1 MCKWWPDYYSL
12 QSSFAVISFVAFVL
26 NDAQEYTDV
35 ADHIT
40 LMVGF
45 VAMSCISATYL
56 NDRWIYTVSGQCIAS
71 AVVLVHFNS
80 VFGYNGD
87 KLAPSLLLLVI
98 TSGFLSYS
106 NELKDKLE
114 FLESI
119 KNKQLQMDLEKVI
132 EVLPEGVLIL
142 GDKCKT
148 KLVNN

>member
-1 MCKWWPDYYSL
+1 MFNDERISYCRPFNFLLSSMSNLVIIQMCKWWPDYYSL
-12 QSSFAVISFVAFVL
+12 QSSFAVISYVCFVF
-26 NDAQEYTDV
+26 NDAKEYTDE

-45 VAMSCISATYL
+45 VAMSCICATFL
-56 NDRWIYTVSGQCIAS
+56 NCQWIYTVSGQCIAT
-71 AVVLVHFNS
+71 AIVLVHYNN

-98 TSGFLSYS
+98 MSGFLSYS

-119 KNKQLQMDLEKVI
+119 KNK
-132 EVLPEGVLIL
+132 
-142 GDKCKT
+142 
-148 KLVNN
+148 